1 MIAIDLSKQQ
11 VRDADQKKIII
22 KKERKKKKK
31 RKKTRKFNFSAN
43 EAREVNAD
51 TIMFFISEE
60 AKETIL
66 DLSKRIVGVRKFV
79 FALIQSQYN
88 TLNVKLSNS
97 QLNNL
102 ELEIKDGIGITLN
115 LSSNVVRG
123 SYDETNFAHK
133 LLLINTQVSSIRKA
147 LVNGSSAN
155 IKFSKTPLSRLLE
168 PLAKTGLPLIRDKY
182 FL

>member
-1 MIAIDLSKQQ
+1 M
-11 VRDADQKKIII
+11 
-22 KKERKKKKK
+22 
-31 RKKTRKFNFSAN
+31 
-43 EAREVNAD
+43 
-51 TIMFFISEE
+51 MFLISEK
-60 AKETIL
+60 AKETVL
-66 DLSKRIVGVRKFV
+66 DLSKRIVGVCKFV
-79 FALIQSQYN
+79 FALIQYQYKMTQYN

-133 LLLINTQVSSIRKA
+133 LLLTNTEVSSIRKA

-155 IKFSKTPLSRLLE
+155 IKFQK
-168 PLAKTGLPLIRDKY
+168 LPCLD
-182 FL
+182 F

>member
-1 MIAIDLSKQQ
+1 M
-11 VRDADQKKIII
+11 
-22 KKERKKKKK
+22 
-31 RKKTRKFNFSAN
+31 
-43 EAREVNAD
+43 
-51 TIMFFISEE
+51 MFLISEK
-60 AKETIL
+60 AKETVL
-66 DLSKRIVGVRKFV
+66 DLSKRIVGVCKFV
-79 FALIQSQYN
+79 FALIQYQYKMTQYN
-88 TLNVKLSNS
+88 SLNVKLSNS

-102 ELEIKDGIGITLN
+102 ELGIKDGIGINLN
-115 LSSNVVRG
+115 LSSNVVGG

>member
-1 MIAIDLSKQQ
+1 MLI
-11 VRDADQKKIII
+11 KKIIII

-31 RKKTRKFNFSAN
+31 RKKTRKFNFSVN

-51 TIMFFISEE
+51 TIMLFISEE
-60 AKETIL
+60 AKESIL
-66 DLSKRIVGVRKFV
+66 DLSKRMVGVRKFV
-79 FALIQSQYN
+79 FALIQYQYKMTQYN